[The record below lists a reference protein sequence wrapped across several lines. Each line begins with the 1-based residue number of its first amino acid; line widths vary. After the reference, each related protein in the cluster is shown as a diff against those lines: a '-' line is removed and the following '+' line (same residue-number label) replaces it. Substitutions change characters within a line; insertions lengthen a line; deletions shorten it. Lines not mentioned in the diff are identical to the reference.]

1 MPPATTAACPSLH
14 HVPARGEALSSPLQ
28 QRARPALLA
37 AGSAL
42 LVPRPALLAARRAA
56 PLPPPIPSPRRA
68 RSALLAAL
76 ACLALLPLAAT
87 PARAQSPNRGF
98 NVFIAGFDD
107 INGNGKL
114 DCGEPVTVEA
124 GYFDSPQDSTGAI
137 TGHLTSPYSGTAG
150 LSFLHG
156 TVQQDF
162 SLSAGSCLGTITG
175 GNGQS
180 DVEADMDFNCGPPSA
195 NPVQGNAI
203 VWKYKAL
210 FVGSSPSLTATAHGT
225 TSDGLDRTPSVTKTD
240 QFGTV
245 CSGGGPSVTVTKTAS
260 GSGAPGSVIVYTLGV
275 TDTSGLGLGGVQ
287 FTDVVPDQTSFD
299 AAASSAGWSCPAT
312 TSGSLCTLPI
322 GNVPPNGTVTR
333 FFAVD
338 IASPLPAG
346 VTSIANT
353 GCARQG
359 PSLVLGCASAT
370 LPTTGAPVLKLAK
383 SVQSGNGTPGATLV
397 YRLVV
402 SNSGN
407 QGSGPV
413 TVGETVPANTSWNA
427 GASAAGWSCS
437 GAAAGSTCTLPLGN
451 VPAGGSVSTL
461 FAVTIANPLPA
472 GVTSVT
478 NTACVSGTPT
488 CGSVTTPTNGM
499 PALSVHKS
507 LSGTATPGAILT
519 YTVAVQNTGN
529 QGAPPLGVSDQ
540 VPQLTTFQPAVSS
553 PGWSCAPDASAGS
566 LCTNRLAVLPAGAT
580 ATLTFAVKVLN
591 PLPAGATTIANTA
604 CAAVLSL
611 EAATQTCDT
620 VTTPTQGH
628 PRLIL
633 AKQYTGGP
641 VLPGAVLPFT
651 LHLSNTGDQD
661 AGPVTLQE
669 TVPAHGTFDAAAST
683 PGWTCTATTPGSTC
697 TLALPGLAAGAT
709 RQAVFAVTADASL
722 PPAVVIDN
730 AACAT
735 TSGGVSACANAATP
749 PALSTDTTL
758 TVTPAAVSIVGGVAH
773 PTDTLQ
779 YALVVPNTETASLT
793 GLVATL
799 TLDPH
804 ETLVAGSVTTDHGTV
819 TTGNAPADTTVVVA
833 IGDLPPGQV
842 ATISFACKIASGLPP
857 GTTVLS
863 AQALTTG
870 TNIPSDA
877 SDDPTTP
884 QVDDPTSVQVTVT
897 AGPAPPIPTLDAW
910 GLLLLCTA
918 LAAAALAIQRR
929 RRAAGAA
936 TPGPFVP

>member
-1 MPPATTAACPSLH
+1 
-14 HVPARGEALSSPLQ
+14 LSSPLQ

-37 AGSAL
+37 TGSAL

-56 PLPPPIPSPRRA
+56 PSPPPIPSPRRA
-68 RSALLAAL
+68 RSALLAIL
-76 ACLALLPLAAT
+76 TCVALLPWAAA
-87 PARAQSPNRGF
+87 PARAQSSNRGF

-124 GYFDSPQDSTGAI
+124 GYFDSPQDTTGAI
-137 TGHLTSPYSGTAG
+137 TGHLTSPFAGTSG
-150 LSFLHG
+150 LSFSHG

-162 SLSAGSCLGTITG
+162 TLTAGSCLGTITG

-210 FVGSSPSLTATAHGT
+210 FVGTSPSLTATAHGT
-225 TSDGLDRTPSVTKTD
+225 TSDGLDLTPSTTKSD
-240 QFGTV
+240 QFGTL
-245 CSGGGPSVTVTKTAS
+245 CSGGGASVTVTKTAS
-260 GSGAPGSVIVYTLGV
+260 GSGAPGSVIVYTLSV
-275 TDTSGLGLGGVQ
+275 TDTSGLGLGAVQ
-287 FTDVVPDQTSFD
+287 FTDVVPDHTSFD
-299 AAASSAGWSCPAT
+299 AAASSAGWFCPAAT
-312 TSGSLCTLPI
+312 AGSLCTLPV
-322 GNVPPNGTVTR
+322 GNLPPNGTITR

-338 IASPLPAG
+338 IVSPLPAG
-346 VTSIANT
+346 TSAIANT
-353 GCARQG
+353 ACARQG
-359 PSLVLGCASAT
+359 PSLVVGCASAT
-370 LPTTGAPVLKLAK
+370 LPTTGAPVLKVAK
-383 SVQSGNGTPGATLV
+383 SVQSGSGTPGATLV

-407 QGSGPV
+407 QDSGPV
-413 TVGETVPANTSWNA
+413 TLGDTVPANTAWNA

-437 GAAAGSTCTLPLGN
+437 GTSPGSACTLAVAN
-451 VPAGGSVSTL
+451 VPAGGSASTL

-472 GVTSVT
+472 GVTAVT
-478 NTACVSGTPT
+478 NTACVSGTQT

-507 LSGTATPGAILT
+507 LSGAATPGATLT
-519 YTVAVQNTGN
+519 YTVTVQNTGN
-529 QGAPPLGVSDQ
+529 QGASSVTVNDL
-540 VPQLTTFQPAVSS
+540 VPQYTTFQPAASS
-553 PGWSCAPDASAGS
+553 PAWSCAPSNSAGS
-566 LCTNRLAVLPAGAT
+566 LCTVHVNVLGAGATLFLTFVVQVQSPLPAGAT
-580 ATLTFAVKVLN
+580 A
-591 PLPAGATTIANTA
+591 ISNTA
-604 CAAVLSL
+604 CASQGLS

-669 TVPAHGTFDAAAST
+669 TVPAHSTFDAAAST
-683 PGWTCTATTPGSTC
+683 PGWTCAAATAGSAC
-697 TLALPGLAAGAT
+697 TLALPGLAAGAAS
-709 RQAVFAVTADASL
+709 QAVFAVTADASL

-735 TSGGVSACANAATP
+735 TSGGLSACANAATP

-779 YALVVPNTETASLT
+779 YTLVVPNTETASLT
-793 GLVATL
+793 ALVATL

-804 ETLVAGSVTTDHGTV
+804 ETLVAGSVTTDHGAV

-842 ATISFACKIASGLPP
+842 ATISFTCKIASGLPL

-870 TNIPSDA
+870 SNIPSDA

-884 QVDDPTSVQVTVT
+884 QVDDPTSAQVTVT
-897 AGPAPPIPTLDAW
+897 AGPPQPIPTLDTW
-910 GLLLLCTA
+910 GLLLLCA
-918 LAAAALAIQRR
+918 GLAGAALAVQR
-929 RRAAGAA
+929 RRAARTAA
-936 TPGPFVP
+936 APGPFVP

>member
-1 MPPATTAACPSLH
+1 
-14 HVPARGEALSSPLQ
+14 LSSPLH
-28 QRARPALLA
+28 QRPRPALPA

-42 LVPRPALLAARRAA
+42 LATRPALPAARRAA
-56 PLPPPIPSPRRA
+56 PSSPPIPSRR
-68 RSALLAAL
+68 RTRTALLAAL
-76 ACLALLPLAAT
+76 ASLALLPWAAA

-107 INGNGKL
+107 VNGNGRL

-175 GNGQS
+175 GNGPS
-180 DVEADMDFNCGPPSA
+180 DVEADMDFHCGPPSA
-195 NPVQGNAI
+195 NPTQGNAI

-210 FVGSSPSLTATAHGT
+210 FVGSSASLTATAHGT
-225 TSDGLDRTPSVTKTD
+225 TSDGLDRTPSATKTD

-245 CSGGGPSVTVTKTAS
+245 CSGGGASVTVTKTAA
-260 GSGAPGSVIVYTLGV
+260 GSGAPGSVILYTLGV

-287 FTDVVPDQTSFD
+287 LTDIVPDQTSFD
-299 AAASSAGWSCPAT
+299 AAASSAGWFCPAT
-312 TSGSLCTLPI
+312 TAGSLCTLPV

-346 VTSIANT
+346 VALIANT
-353 GCARQG
+353 ACARQG

-383 SVQSGNGTPGATLV
+383 SVQSGTGTPGATLV
-397 YRLVV
+397 YRLAV

-407 QGSGPV
+407 QDSGPV
-413 TVGETVPANTSWNA
+413 TVAETVPANTSWNA

-437 GAAAGSTCTLPLGN
+437 GAAAGSTCTLPIGN
-451 VPAGGSVSTL
+451 VPAGGSAATL

-478 NTACVSGTPT
+478 NTACVSGTQT

-499 PALSVHKS
+499 PALGVHKS
-507 LSGTATPGAILT
+507 LSGAATPGATLT
-519 YTVAVQNTGN
+519 YTVTVQNTGN
-529 QGAPPLGVSDQ
+529 QGASSVTVTDQ
-540 VPQLTTFQPAVSS
+540 VPQYTAFQPAASS
-553 PGWSCAPDASAGS
+553 PGWSCAPNAAAGS
-566 LCTNRLAVLPAGAT
+566 LCTDALGTLAAGAT
-580 ATLTFAVKVLN
+580 ATLTFAVKVQN
-591 PLPAGATTIANTA
+591 PLPAGATTIGNTA
-604 CAAVLSL
+604 CATAQNI
-611 EAATQTCDT
+611 AAQTCDT

-628 PRLIL
+628 PNLML
-633 AKQYTGGP
+633 SKQYTGGP
-641 VLPGAVLPFT
+641 VLPGAVLPFA

-669 TVPAHGTFDAAAST
+669 TVPAHSTFDAAAST
-683 PGWTCTATTPGSTC
+683 PGWACAATTPGSTC

-709 RQAVFAVTADASL
+709 SQAVFAVTADASL

-735 TSGGVSACANAATP
+735 TSGGLSACANATTP
-749 PALSTDTTL
+749 SALSTDTTL
-758 TVTPAAVSIVGGVAH
+758 TVTPAAVTIVGGVAQ

-779 YALVVPNTETASLT
+779 YTLLVPNTETASLT
-793 GLVATL
+793 GLLATL

-804 ETLVAGSVTTDHGTV
+804 ETLVAGSVTTDHGSV
-819 TTGNAPADTTVVVA
+819 TTGNGPGDTTVVVA
-833 IGDLPPGQV
+833 IGNLPAGQI
-842 ATISFACKIASGLPP
+842 ATITFACKIASGLPS
-857 GTTVLS
+857 GTTILS

-870 TNIPSDA
+870 TDIPSDA
-877 SDDPTTP
+877 SDDPATP
-884 QVDDPTSVQVTVT
+884 QVDDPTSTQVTVK
-897 AGPAPPIPTLDAW
+897 AGPPQAIPTLDTW
-910 GLLLLCTA
+910 GLLLLCA
-918 LAAAALAIQRR
+918 GLAGAAVSVQR
-929 RRAAGAA
+929 RRAARAAGA
-936 TPGPFVP
+936 PGSFVS